1 MGDPPWPPLGRGKL
15 LRSKEGRPQRDAL
28 TSMNILWVKAGK
40 LLPVDTGGKIRSY
53 NILRR
58 LASRHQVTLL
68 SYYNGPRDE
77 VYEKEIVEHLPG
89 AVTINTGIDDSNR
102 FATGLNY
109 LRRLPDAAPF
119 AVTKFTSS
127 NVQKKVGEFLS
138 SHRFDVCVCD
148 FLAASLNFPR
158 ALETPTVLFQHNVES
173 SLWQRQALHEPNI
186 ANRMVYKLEAAK
198 MLRYERE
205 AVNRFHHVIAVSDND
220 RRLMSALTDASRID
234 VVPTGVDLQQYRSAR
249 EDSIESDAA
258 EPLLVFVGSMDWEA
272 NIDAVDY
279 FCREIWAAVKKAVPG
294 ARFRIVGRNPHA
306 RVKKLAN
313 DSIEVTGTVASVIEH
328 YRDATV
334 NIVPLRIGGGTRL
347 KIYEAMA
354 MGKATVST
362 SIGAEGLDVNDG
374 RDILITDSSER
385 FAESTIAL
393 LTDEHLRKKIETG
406 AVEQAARYDWSV
418 ITERFEQVLAGVARR
433 YFDHNSVVSTH
444 VGAALRGRPSSI
456 NEGLP
461 HQGGA
466 ATEGRPY
473 TV

>member
-1 MGDPPWPPLGRGKL
+1 M
-15 LRSKEGRPQRDAL
+15 
-28 TSMNILWVKAGK
+28 
-40 LLPVDTGGKIRSY
+40 
-53 NILRR
+53 
-58 LASRHQVTLL
+58 
-68 SYYNGPRDE
+68 
-77 VYEKEIVEHLPG
+77 
-89 AVTINTGIDDSNR
+89 
-102 FATGLNY
+102 
-109 LRRLPDAAPF
+109 
-119 AVTKFTSS
+119 
-127 NVQKKVGEFLS
+127 
-138 SHRFDVCVCD
+138 CD

-158 ALETPTVLFQHNVES
+158 VLETPTVLFQHNVES

-186 ANRMVYKLEAAK
+186 ANRIVYKVESAK

-205 AVNRFHHVIAVSDND
+205 AVNKFDRVIAVSDND
-220 RRLMSALTDASRID
+220 RRLMSEMTDGSRID

-249 EDSIESDAA
+249 EDSRETKAA

-279 FCREIWAAVKKAVPG
+279 FCREIWPAIKKAVPE
-294 ARFRIVGRNPHA
+294 ARLRIVGRNPHT

-313 DSIEVTGTVASVIEH
+313 DSIEITGTVLSVIEH

-362 SIGAEGLDVNDG
+362 SIGAEGLDVNNG
-374 RDILITDSSER
+374 RDILIADSSEQ

-393 LTDEHLRKKIETG
+393 LTDEPLRARIERG
-406 AVEQAARYDWSV
+406 AAEQAARYDWSV
-418 ITERFEQVLAGVARR
+418 ITERFEEVLAGVARC
-433 YFDHNSVVSTH
+433 YVEQKSVVSTH